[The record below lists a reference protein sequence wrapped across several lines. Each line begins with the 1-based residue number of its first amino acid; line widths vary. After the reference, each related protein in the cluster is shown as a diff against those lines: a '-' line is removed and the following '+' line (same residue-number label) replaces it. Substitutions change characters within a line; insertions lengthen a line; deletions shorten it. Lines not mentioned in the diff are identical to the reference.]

1 MTSEYTVEQLKD
13 MLLEAQI
20 ASENPIVERKKSQ
33 EEEVRDAIDERGIPE
48 MHDIWAGRKT
58 ANETDIVREHDPNH
72 GHTKNLWH
80 RESLYTFKDFLL
92 LTNQMMFYSGAYFVW
107 LIIILYATIW

>member
-20 ASENPIVERKKSQ
+20 ESKEPYIRHRKLKEQ
-33 EEEVRDAIDERGIPE
+33 QIKDAIDERGIPE

-58 ANETDIVREHDPNH
+58 ANDTDIVREHDPNH
-72 GHTKNLWH
+72 GLTKNLWH
-80 RESLYTFKDFLL
+80 RERLYTIKDFLL
-92 LTNQMMFYSGAYFVW
+92 LTNQMMFYSGSYFVW
-107 LIIILYATIW
+107 GFILLYATVW

>member
-20 ASENPIVERKKSQ
+20 ASKEPYIRHRKRKEQ
-33 EEEVRDAIDERGIPE
+33 QVKDTLDERGIPE

-58 ANETDIVREHDPNH
+58 ASVTDIARDYDPTH
-72 GHTKNLWH
+72 GLTKNVWP
-80 RESLYTFKDFLL
+80 RKQAYGIKDFLL

>member
-1 MTSEYTVEQLKD
+1 MNHSYTVDELKE

-20 ASENPIVERKKSQ
+20 ESQ
-33 EEEVRDAIDERGIPE
+33 EPLIQKRKRQEQEIKDAIDERGIPE

-80 RESLYTFKDFLL
+80 RERLYTIKDFLL

-107 LIIILYATIW
+107 LIILLYATVW

>member
-1 MTSEYTVEQLKD
+1 MNHSYTVDELKE

-20 ASENPIVERKKSQ
+20 ESQ
-33 EEEVRDAIDERGIPE
+33 EPLIQKRKRQEQEIKDAIDERGIPE

-72 GHTKNLWH
+72 GHTKNLCH
-80 RESLYTFKDFLL
+80 RERLYTIKDFLL

-107 LIIILYATIW
+107 LIILLYATVW